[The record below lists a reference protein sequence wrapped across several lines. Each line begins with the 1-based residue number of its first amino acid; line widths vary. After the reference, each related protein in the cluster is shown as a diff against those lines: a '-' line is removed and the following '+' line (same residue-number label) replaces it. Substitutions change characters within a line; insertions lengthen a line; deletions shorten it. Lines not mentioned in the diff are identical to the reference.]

1 MSLRNVLAVALG
13 IFAAIGGFVDI
24 GDLVFNTQAGAIFGF
39 QLLWVVVAGVVG
51 IIVYSEM
58 CGRVS
63 AVAKRPV
70 FDLVRERAGFGAGL
84 GTLVAS
90 EVVNLMTCAAEIGG
104 VALCLKLLS
113 GLPYRLLILLAVIG
127 LAVSCW
133 VLPFRWIERVFGY
146 LGLGLLV
153 FVVAAIKL
161 HPDWGRVAHG
171 FVPGSH
177 SGGSLLVYLYFVVGI
192 LGTAMSPYEVYFYSS
207 GVVEDRW
214 SLKDLGLNKVTAII
228 GYALG
233 GTLSMALIIVAA
245 VLFLPSG
252 ISPQFLGTPA
262 LAAGHTVGQVGL
274 LLALVG
280 ILFAVGGAAIET
292 SFSGAYNLAQFFGW
306 KWGKKERPAA
316 ASRFTLSW
324 LVIFALAF
332 LVVMTGYD
340 PVKLTEYS
348 VIFSVVALPLTY
360 LPILLVANDR
370 TYMGASVN
378 GKLANFFGVLYFIV
392 IVAIAVAAI
401 PLMLLTHGGQG

>member
-1 MSLRNVLAVALG
+1 MTLKNVLAVALG

-24 GDLVFNTQAGAIFGF
+24 GDLVFDTQAGATFGF
-39 QLLWVVVAGVVG
+39 QLLWVVVVGVVG

-63 AVAKRPV
+63 AVSERPV

-84 GTLVAS
+84 STLIAS
-90 EVVNLMTCAAEIGG
+90 EFVNLMTCAAEVGG

-113 GLPYRLLILLAVIG
+113 GLPYRLLIPLGVLG
-127 LAVSCW
+127 LVVTCW

-161 HPDWGRVAHG
+161 HPDWGQVAHG

-192 LGTAMSPYEVYFYSS
+192 LGTAMGPYEVYFYSS
-207 GVVEDRW
+207 GVVEDHW

-233 GTLSMALIIVAA
+233 GTLAIALIIVAA

-262 LAAGHTVGQVGL
+262 LAAEHSVGQVGL

-280 ILFAVGGAAIET
+280 MLFAVGGAAIET
-292 SFSGAYNLAQFFGW
+292 SFAGAYSLAQFFGW

-332 LVVMTGYD
+332 LVVMSGYD

-370 TYMGASVN
+370 AYMGESVN
-378 GKLANFFGVLYFIV
+378 GKLANFLGGLYFAV
-392 IVAIAVAAI
+392 IVAIAIAAI
-401 PLMLLTHGGQG
+401 PLMLLTNGGQG

>member
-1 MSLRNVLAVALG
+1 MKNVLGVALG
-13 IFAAIGGFVDI
+13 ILSAIGGFVDI
-24 GDLVFNTQAGAIFGF
+24 GDLVFNTQAGATFGY
-39 QLLWVVVAGVVG
+39 QLLWVVVIGVVG

-63 AVAKRPV
+63 AIAKRPV
-70 FDLVRERAGFGAGL
+70 FDLVRERTGFGAGL
-84 GTLVAS
+84 ATLIAS
-90 EVVNLMTCAAEIGG
+90 EIVNLMTCAAEVGG
-104 VALCLKLLS
+104 VAICLQLLS
-113 GLPYRLLILLAVIG
+113 GLSYRLLIPLAVLG
-127 LAVSCW
+127 LAVCSW
-133 VLPFRWIERVFGY
+133 VLPFEWIERVFGY

-153 FVVAAIKL
+153 FAVAAFKL
-161 HPDWGRVAHG
+161 HPDWGHVAHG

-177 SGGSLLVYLYFVVGI
+177 SGGSVPVYLYFVVGL
-192 LGTAMSPYEVYFYSS
+192 LGAAMTPYEVYFYSS
-207 GVVEDRW
+207 GAVEDKW
-214 SLKDLGLNKVTAII
+214 GLKELGLNKATALI

-233 GTLSMALIIVAA
+233 GTLSFALMIVAA

-262 LAAGHTVGQVGL
+262 LAAENAVGQVGL

-292 SFSGAYNLAQFFGW
+292 CFSGAYNLSQFFGW
-306 KWGKKERPAA
+306 RWGKKERPAR

-324 LVIFALAF
+324 LIIFALAL

-370 TYMGASVN
+370 AYMGSKVN
-378 GKLANFFGVLYFIV
+378 GKFANVLGVIYLFV
-392 IVAIAVAAI
+392 ILAIAVAAI
-401 PLMLLTHGGQG
+401 PLMLITNGGQG

>member
-1 MSLRNVLAVALG
+1 VSLKNILAVALG
-13 IFAAIGGFVDI
+13 IFSAIGGFVDI
-24 GDLVFNTQAGAIFGF
+24 GDLVFNTQAGATFGF
-39 QLLWVVVAGVVG
+39 QLLWVVVIGVLG

-63 AVAKRPV
+63 AISKRPV

-104 VALCLKLLS
+104 VAICLQLLS
-113 GLPYRLLILLAVIG
+113 GLPYRLLIPLGVFG
-127 LAVSCW
+127 LVVSTW

-146 LGLGLLV
+146 LGLCLLV
-153 FVVAAIKL
+153 FAVAAIKL
-161 HPDWGRVAHG
+161 QPDWSQVAHG

-177 SGGSLLVYLYFVVGI
+177 SGGSLMVYLYFVVGL
-192 LGTAMSPYEVYFYSS
+192 LGAAMTPYEVYFYSS

-214 SLKDLGLNKVTAII
+214 GIDDLGLNKVTAII
-228 GYALG
+228 GYTLG
-233 GTLSMALIIVAA
+233 GFLSLALMIVAA
-245 VLFLPSG
+245 VLFLPKG

-262 LAAGHTVGQVGL
+262 LAAEQAFGQVGL
-274 LLALVG
+274 LLALMG
-280 ILFAVGGAAIET
+280 ILFACGGAAIET
-292 SFSGAYNLAQFFGW
+292 AFAGAYNLAQFFGW
-306 KWGKKERPAA
+306 RWGKKERPAN

-324 LVIFALAF
+324 LIIFALAL

-360 LPILLVANDR
+360 LPILLIANDHA
-370 TYMGASVN
+370 YMGGEAN
-378 GKLANFFGVLYFIV
+378 GRLANVLGVLYFIL
-392 IVAIAVAAI
+392 ILLIAVAAI
-401 PLMLLTHGGQG
+401 PLMLITHGGQG

>member
-1 MSLRNVLAVALG
+1 MRNVLAVALG
-13 IFAAIGGFVDI
+13 IFSAIGGFVDI
-24 GDLVFNTQAGAIFGF
+24 GDLVFNTQAGATFGF
-39 QLLWVVVAGVVG
+39 QLLWVVVIGVLG

-63 AVAKRPV
+63 AIAERPV

-104 VALCLKLLS
+104 VAICLRLLS
-113 GLPYRLLILLAVIG
+113 GLPFRLLALVAVLG
-127 LAVSCW
+127 LALSSW

-146 LGLGLLV
+146 GGLCLLV
-153 FVVAAIKL
+153 FAVAAIKL
-161 HPDWGRVAHG
+161 HPEWSQVGRG
-171 FVPGSH
+171 FIPGSH
-177 SGGSLLVYLYFVVGI
+177 AGGSLMVYLYFVVGL
-192 LGTAMSPYEVYFYSS
+192 LGAAMTPYEVYFYSS

-214 SLKDLGLNKVTAII
+214 GFKDLGLNRVTAII

-233 GTLSMALIIVAA
+233 GFLSFALMIVAG
-245 VLFLPSG
+245 VLFLPKG

-262 LAAGHTVGQVGL
+262 LAAEHVFGQVGL

-292 SFSGAYNLAQFFGW
+292 SFAGAYNLAQFFGW
-306 KWGKKERPAA
+306 SWGKKERPAGA
-316 ASRFTLSW
+316 PLFTVSW
-324 LVIFALAF
+324 LAIFALAL
-332 LVVMTGYD
+332 LVVMTGFD

-370 TYMGASVN
+370 TYMGTNVN
-378 GKLANFFGVLYFIV
+378 GKLANFLGVLYLIV
-392 IVAIAVAAI
+392 ILAIAVAAI
-401 PLMLLTHGGQG
+401 PLLLMTNGGQG